1 MFQSKNW
8 SKTVNSNMTFQDWL
22 ARSPNNE
29 HDKVWN
35 LQYVQ
40 KLHENIELAY
50 DYINVPNWKKY
61 LSWVDSP
68 FERISVDELQMVRS
82 LRALSRNLDDL
93 KKDHDKYSILFG
105 EGFGKDY
112 DTTYKKTMEKRVGDC
127 KTALDQYA
135 RFLRG
140 VDSSLARH
148 ADYVRNHYEPQIVAA
163 KEAGVNPLIL
173 ENDAVKI
180 HNLITD
186 PQSISSALRIQEIEM
201 WRMYGIVDVE
211 MVGGKFEVTF
221 GESVRIN

>member
-1 MFQSKNW
+1 
-8 SKTVNSNMTFQDWL
+8 MTFQDWL
-22 ARSPNNE
+22 IGSRNNE
-29 HDKVWN
+29 PDKVWN

-40 KLHENIELAY
+40 KLHKNIEHAY
-50 DYINVPNWKKY
+50 DYINVPDWKKY

-68 FERISVDELQMVRS
+68 FESISVNELQMVRS
-82 LRALSRNLDDL
+82 LRSLSRNLDDL
-93 KKDHDKYSILFG
+93 KKNHDKYSILFG
-105 EGFGKDY
+105 VGFGKDY

-140 VDSSLARH
+140 VDNSLARH

-186 PQSISSALRIQEIEM
+186 PQSMSSALKIQEM
-201 WRMYGIVDVE
+201 WRLHGIVNVE

-221 GESVRIN
+221 GEVGR

>member
-1 MFQSKNW
+1 M
-8 SKTVNSNMTFQDWL
+8 NSNMTFQDWL